1 MGLLG
6 SRVRRTED
14 PALLVGAGRYVA
26 DIVPED
32 ALHAVFVR
40 SVEPHGKIRA
50 IHADDARA
58 APGVVGVFTAD
69 DLGIQPVP
77 PSLRPLDQTMVR
89 SSLARDRV
97 RYVGEPLAV
106 VVATSAVAAI
116 DAVDRVVMDIDR
128 LPSVVGFAAAR
139 SDEVL
144 LHPDAGTNRCFTMG
158 GKADPDLFQDCEVVV
173 ELTFVNPRLSG
184 APIEPR
190 AAVAQWKEVDGRLRL
205 TQWSCTQFPHRARDS
220 LAAGCGVEPG
230 DVHVIT
236 LEVGGGF
243 GTKNGSYPE
252 DIVVALA
259 ARATGHPV
267 CWTETRSESMLNL
280 AHGRGLELTATLG
293 GNRDGRFTA
302 YRLHIDQDGGA
313 YPGIGAYLPVFG
325 QIMATGSYDI
335 PRLEF
340 SADSWVTTTVP
351 MGAYRGAGRPEAT
364 HGIERIVD
372 CYAVEIGMDP
382 AELRRRNFI
391 KPEAFPF
398 TTPSGQV
405 YDSGAYAE
413 ALDVVLDTL
422 GMVELRDEQDR
433 RRRDATSP
441 LLGIGFAAY
450 VEIANPIQA
459 SEFGRVTVRSDG
471 SAVVLTGSSAHGQ
484 GHHTTFAQVA
494 ADVMGIE
501 FDQIEVRH
509 GDTDEVDHGGGTG
522 GSRSLQTG
530 GVAVHLASEI
540 VVEEAKRIVAS
551 LLEASPDDVVLDMAS
566 RGFSVVGSPTVHVSW
581 HEVATEADRIGEQ
594 LAGEIDFQP
603 PGATFPFGV
612 HASVVEVDRETGEV
626 TILRHVACDDAGVIV
641 NPTIVDGQVHGGVT
655 AGVAQALM
663 EEFRYGDD
671 GMPLTTNFMDYGIVS
686 AAELPFFERIEQET
700 PTDVN
705 PLGVKGVG
713 EAGTI
718 GAMPAVQ
725 NAVVDALAHLGV
737 HHVDIP
743 LVSQR
748 IWETINAA
756 ETDTGPAPGAAT
768 GVAW

>member
-6 SRVRRTED
+6 SRVRRSED
-14 PALLVGAGRYVA
+14 PALLVGASRFVA

-40 SVEPHGKIRA
+40 SVEPHGVLRSID
-50 IHADDARA
+50 ADDARV
-58 APGVVGVFTAD
+58 APGVVGVYTAD

-77 PSLRPLDQTMVR
+77 PSLPPLDQAMVR
-89 SSLARDRV
+89 SALAGDRV
-97 RYVGEPLAV
+97 RYVGEPVAV
-106 VVATSAVAAI
+106 VVATSVAAAV
-116 DAVDRVVMDIDR
+116 DAVERVVVDVDP
-128 LPSVVGFAAAR
+128 LPAVVGFDAAR
-139 SDEVL
+139 RDEVL
-144 LHPDAGTNRCFTMG
+144 LHPGAGTNRCFTMG
-158 GKADPDLFQDCEVVV
+158 GEADPDLFADCEVVV
-173 ELTFVNPRLSG
+173 YLTFVNPRLNG

-190 AAVAQWKEVDGRLRL
+190 GAVARWAEADGRLRL

-230 DVHVIT
+230 DVRVIT
-236 LEVGGGF
+236 PEVGGGF
-243 GTKNGSYPE
+243 GAKNGSYPE

-259 ARATGHPV
+259 ARVTGRPV
-267 CWTETRSESMLNL
+267 CWVETRSESMLNL

-293 GNRDGRFTA
+293 GDRDGTFAA

-325 QIMATGSYDI
+325 KMMATGSYDI
-335 PRLEF
+335 PKIEF

-372 CYAVEIGMDP
+372 RYAAEIGMDP

-391 KPEAFPF
+391 RPEAFPF
-398 TTPSGQV
+398 TTSSGQV
-405 YDSGAYAE
+405 YDSGAYAD
-413 ALDVVLDTL
+413 ALDAVLETL
-422 GMVELRDEQDR
+422 GVGELRAEQDR
-433 RRRDATSP
+433 RRRDTSSS

-450 VEIANPIQA
+450 VEIANPIRA
-459 SEFGRVTVRSDG
+459 SEFGSVTIRPDG

-494 ADVMGIE
+494 ADVLGID
-501 FDQIEVRH
+501 FDRIEVRH
-509 GDTDEVDHGGGTG
+509 GDTDEVARGGGTG
-522 GSRSLQTG
+522 GSRSLQAG
-530 GVAVHLASEI
+530 GVAVHRASEI
-540 VVEEAKRIVAS
+540 VVDEARRIVAD
-551 LLEASPDDVVLDMAS
+551 LLEASPDDVVLDIES
-566 RGFSVVGSPTVHVSW
+566 GGFSVAGSPTVHVDW
-581 HEVATEADRIGEQ
+581 DEVAAEADRVGEQ
-594 LAGEIDFQP
+594 LIGEIDFQP
-603 PGATFPFGV
+603 SGATFPFGV
-612 HASVVEVDRETGEV
+612 HASVVEVERETGQV
-626 TILRHVACDDAGVIV
+626 TILRHVACDDAGILV
-641 NPTIVDGQVHGGVT
+641 NPTIVDGQVHGGVA

-663 EEFRYGDD
+663 EEFRYDDD
-671 GMPLTTNFMDYGIVS
+671 GMPLTTNFMDYGFIS

-756 ETDTGPAPGAAT
+756 DG
-768 GVAW
+768 

>member
-6 SRVRRTED
+6 SRVRRSED
-14 PALLVGAGRYVA
+14 PALLVGASRFVA

-40 SVEPHGKIRA
+40 SVEPHGVLRSID
-50 IHADDARA
+50 ADDARV
-58 APGVVGVFTAD
+58 APGVVGVYTAD

-77 PSLRPLDQTMVR
+77 PSLPPLDQAMVR
-89 SSLARDRV
+89 SALAGDRV
-97 RYVGEPLAV
+97 RYVGEPVAV
-106 VVATSAVAAI
+106 VVATSVAAAV
-116 DAVDRVVMDIDR
+116 DAVERVVVDVDP
-128 LPSVVGFAAAR
+128 LPAVVGFDAAR
-139 SDEVL
+139 RDEVL
-144 LHPDAGTNRCFTMG
+144 LHPGAGTNRCFTMG
-158 GKADPDLFQDCEVVV
+158 READPDLFADCEVVV
-173 ELTFVNPRLSG
+173 YLTFVNPRLNG

-190 AAVAQWKEVDGRLRL
+190 GAVARWTEADGRLRL

-230 DVHVIT
+230 DVRVIT
-236 LEVGGGF
+236 PEVGGGF
-243 GTKNGSYPE
+243 GAKNGSYPE

-259 ARATGHPV
+259 ARVTGRPV
-267 CWTETRSESMLNL
+267 CWVETRSESMLNL

-293 GNRDGRFTA
+293 GDRDGMFAA

-325 QIMATGSYDI
+325 KMMATGSYDI
-335 PRLEF
+335 PKIEF

-372 CYAVEIGMDP
+372 RYAAEIGMDP

-391 KPEAFPF
+391 RPEAFPF
-398 TTPSGQV
+398 TTSSGQV
-405 YDSGAYAE
+405 YDSGAYAD
-413 ALDVVLDTL
+413 ALDAVLETL
-422 GMVELRDEQDR
+422 GVGELRAEQDR
-433 RRRDATSP
+433 RRRDTSSS

-450 VEIANPIQA
+450 VEIANPIRA
-459 SEFGRVTVRSDG
+459 SEFGSVTIRPDG

-494 ADVMGIE
+494 ADVLGID
-501 FDQIEVRH
+501 FDRIEVRH
-509 GDTDEVDHGGGTG
+509 GDTDEVARGGGTG
-522 GSRSLQTG
+522 GSRSLQAG
-530 GVAVHLASEI
+530 GVAVHRASEI
-540 VVEEAKRIVAS
+540 VVDEARRIVAD
-551 LLEASPDDVVLDMAS
+551 LLEASPDDIVLDIES
-566 RGFSVVGSPTVHVSW
+566 GGFSVAGSPTVHVDW
-581 HEVATEADRIGEQ
+581 DEVAAEADRVGEQ
-594 LAGEIDFQP
+594 LIGEIDFQP
-603 PGATFPFGV
+603 SGATFPFGV
-612 HASVVEVDRETGEV
+612 HASVVEVERETGQV
-626 TILRHVACDDAGVIV
+626 TILRHVACDDAGILV
-641 NPTIVDGQVHGGVT
+641 NPTIVDGQVHGGVA

-663 EEFRYGDD
+663 EEFRYDDD
-671 GMPLTTNFMDYGIVS
+671 GMPLTTNFMDYGFIS

-756 ETDTGPAPGAAT
+756 DG
-768 GVAW
+768 